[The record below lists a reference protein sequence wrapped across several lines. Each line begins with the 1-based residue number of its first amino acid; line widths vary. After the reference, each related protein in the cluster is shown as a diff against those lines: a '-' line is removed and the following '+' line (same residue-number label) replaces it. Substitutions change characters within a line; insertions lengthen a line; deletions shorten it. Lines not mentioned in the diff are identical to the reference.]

1 MTLCIALC
9 DDDKIALNN
18 ELRLIK
24 DVLNEKKIKHSIDIF
39 SSPQKLLQSDTVYDI
54 IFLDIEM
61 AEMDGISLAEKISIT
76 NKSCL
81 FFFVTNYEAYFDNAS
96 NVRPFRFW
104 TKPNI
109 QIFISNIIYIYVQN
123 KKTHIITTKGEIIV
137 SIPYQTVFEQV
148 KDYTNFFEPF
158 RGYCINFSYIKRY
171 GKDKIYCGYRETEY
185 EIYLSRRKQE
195 DFQKNFAKWIG
206 EK

>member
-76 NKSCL
+76 NIKLGHYNNVNTNKINTQSDVHELAHRDYSFKQTYKLRKEIRTEHIHDNRVICLRVSKSLLSSALQHIPGKCYL
-81 FFFVTNYEAYFDNAS
+81 QSEEHGPCSISSNYN
-96 NVRPFRFW
+96 
-104 TKPNI
+104 
-109 QIFISNIIYIYVQN
+109 
-123 KKTHIITTKGEIIV
+123 GL
-137 SIPYQTVFEQV
+137 
-148 KDYTNFFEPF
+148 
-158 RGYCINFSYIKRY
+158 
-171 GKDKIYCGYRETEY
+171 EY
-185 EIYLSRRKQE
+185 EILIRPLCLQTDIRKP
-195 DFQKNFAKWIG
+195 
-206 EK
+206 

>member
-61 AEMDGISLAEKISIT
+61 AEMDGISLAEKISI
-76 NKSCL
+76 KAVYSFL
-81 FFFVTNYEAYFDNAS
+81 
-96 NVRPFRFW
+96 
-104 TKPNI
+104 
-109 QIFISNIIYIYVQN
+109 
-123 KKTHIITTKGEIIV
+123 
-137 SIPYQTVFEQV
+137 
-148 KDYTNFFEPF
+148 
-158 RGYCINFSYIKRY
+158 
-171 GKDKIYCGYRETEY
+171 
-185 EIYLSRRKQE
+185 
-195 DFQKNFAKWIG
+195 
-206 EK
+206 

>member
-81 FFFVTNYEAYFDNAS
+81 FFFVTL
-96 NVRPFRFW
+96 RFILFYSSL
-104 TKPNI
+104 N
-109 QIFISNIIYIYVQN
+109 
-123 KKTHIITTKGEIIV
+123 
-137 SIPYQTVFEQV
+137 
-148 KDYTNFFEPF
+148 
-158 RGYCINFSYIKRY
+158 
-171 GKDKIYCGYRETEY
+171 
-185 EIYLSRRKQE
+185 
-195 DFQKNFAKWIG
+195 
-206 EK
+206 

>member
-81 FFFVTNYEAYFDNAS
+81 FFFVTSPVPHTGHFTNPDRRLIRSGSSRFFLMIS
-96 NVRPFRFW
+96 TIPMIPLIGVR
-104 TKPNI
+104 
-109 QIFISNIIYIYVQN
+109 ISWDIWERN
-123 KKTHIITTKGEIIV
+123 
-137 SIPYQTVFEQV
+137 S
-148 KDYTNFFEPF
+148 
-158 RGYCINFSYIKRY
+158 
-171 GKDKIYCGYRETEY
+171 
-185 EIYLSRRKQE
+185 LL
-195 DFQKNFAKWIG
+195 A
-206 EK
+206 

>member
-61 AEMDGISLAEKISIT
+61 AEMDGIS
-76 NKSCL
+76 CL
-81 FFFVTNYEAYFDNAS
+81 L
-96 NVRPFRFW
+96 
-104 TKPNI
+104 
-109 QIFISNIIYIYVQN
+109 
-123 KKTHIITTKGEIIV
+123 
-137 SIPYQTVFEQV
+137 
-148 KDYTNFFEPF
+148 YTSPSP
-158 RGYCINFSYIKRY
+158 RDCS
-171 GKDKIYCGYRETEY
+171 
-185 EIYLSRRKQE
+185 
-195 DFQKNFAKWIG
+195 
-206 EK
+206 

>member
-61 AEMDGISLAEKISIT
+61 AEMDGIRIDSAIQELYKNNQFI
-76 NKSCL
+76 
-81 FFFVTNYEAYFDNAS
+81 
-96 NVRPFRFW
+96 NVMVNSE
-104 TKPNI
+104 NI